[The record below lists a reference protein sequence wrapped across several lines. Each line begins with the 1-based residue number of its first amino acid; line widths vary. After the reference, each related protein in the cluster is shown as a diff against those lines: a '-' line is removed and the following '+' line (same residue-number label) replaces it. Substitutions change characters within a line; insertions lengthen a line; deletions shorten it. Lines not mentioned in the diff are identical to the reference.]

1 MSIKYTKP
9 FLAKL
14 ELLLSETP
22 YTLRYEKGQ
31 FQSGYCIINDHQVI
45 VVNKFF
51 PLEGRIQSLV
61 EIIRSLELEPNELS
75 EKSRKVYHS
84 LKESQLTINTDKD

>member
-1 MSIKYTKP
+1 MIKYTKP

-14 ELLLSETP
+14 ENLLSETP

-31 FQSGYCIINDHQVI
+31 FQSGYCIINDHRVI

-61 EIIRSLELEPNELS
+61 EIIRNLDFDEGQLS
-75 EKSRKVYHS
+75 EKSQKLYRS
-84 LKESQLTINTDKD
+84 LKESQLVINTNKD

>member
-1 MSIKYTKP
+1 MIKHTKS

-14 ELLLSETP
+14 EGLLSETP

-31 FQSGYCIINDHQVI
+31 FQSGYCIINDHKVI

-51 PLEGRIQSLV
+51 PLEGRITSLV
-61 EIIRSLELEPNELS
+61 EIIRAIDIAPDELS
-75 EKSRKVYHS
+75 EKSKKLYHQ
-84 LKESQLTINTDKD
+84 LRESDLSIETKKN